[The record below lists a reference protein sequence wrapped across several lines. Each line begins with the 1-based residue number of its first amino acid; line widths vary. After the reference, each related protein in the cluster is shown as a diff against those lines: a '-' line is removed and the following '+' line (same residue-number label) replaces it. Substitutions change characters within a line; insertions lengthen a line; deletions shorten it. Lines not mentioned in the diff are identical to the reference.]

1 MKKEVWRPAVEA
13 SPSARQNA
21 WQALM
26 FYGVVHFGMNTFT
39 DSEWGSG
46 GESPQLYAP
55 ENLNV
60 RQWVRVAKNAGM
72 HGLIVCAK
80 HYDGFCLW
88 HTAQTEHSVLHSPC
102 TTDVV
107 QEAAKECAAENLA
120 FGVRIALWDRHDLRY
135 GTGEAYETF
144 FLAQL
149 KELLTGYGELFCV
162 WLDNTCGE
170 GKGGR
175 VQTMDMEK
183 IYACIREWQPN
194 AVIAGC
200 GPDVRFSGNY
210 IGFCRR
216 AEWSAVPYYY
226 APLPPKQNDVPPP
239 RKYGAM
245 DLELGTDKKWK
256 KGHRAVWYPAE
267 VAMPMRK
274 GWFYHETEKFETK
287 PLSKLVDTW
296 YAAVGGNACFMLGI
310 SPAPDGKICESDM
323 QTLLNLGAQL
333 SIDFGEDLAQD
344 SALTSSG
351 CTDGF
356 APENIL
362 TADERCWRSDAP
374 QCWIDLDMLD
384 DYDIDKVVLREAVQF
399 GQRIGAFTIFG
410 DVDGKWK
417 KLYTGAT
424 VGYKTICRFAE
435 EVRVRHLR
443 VQIDKTRGFAALSG
457 MEAY

>member
-1 MKKEVWRPAVEA
+1 MKKDIWLPAVEA
-13 SPSARQNA
+13 TPSARQRA
-21 WQALM
+21 WQALG

-55 ENLNV
+55 EKLSV
-60 RQWVRVAKNAGM
+60 RQWVRVAKGAGM
-72 HGLIVCAK
+72 KGLIVCAK

-88 HTAQTEHSVLHSPC
+88 HTNETDHSVLHSPC
-102 TTDVV
+102 TTDVLR
-107 QEAAKECAAENLA
+107 EAADVCAAEGLR
-120 FGVRIALWDRHDLRY
+120 FGVRIAMWDRHDLRY

-144 FLAQL
+144 FLSQL
-149 KELLTGYGELFCV
+149 RELLTGYGELFCV
-162 WLDNTCGE
+162 WLDSTCGE
-170 GKGGR
+170 GKNGR
-175 VQTMDMEK
+175 VQHMDMDR
-183 IYACIREWQPN
+183 IYACIRELQPN

-210 IGFCRR
+210 VGFCRR

-226 APLPPKQNDVPPP
+226 APMPPRADDVPPP

-256 KGHRAVWYPAE
+256 KGHRAIWYPAE

-274 GWFYHETEKFETK
+274 GWFYHEAEKFETK

-310 SPAPDGKICESDM
+310 SPDQSGKICESDM
-323 QTLLNLGAQL
+323 ETLLNVGAQL
-333 SIDFGEDLAQD
+333 TIDFGEDLAQD
-344 SALTSSG
+344 SALTCSD
-351 CTDGF
+351 CADGF
-356 APENIL
+356 APEHVL
-362 TADERCWRSDAP
+362 TADESCWRSRTDR
-374 QCWIDLDMLD
+374 CRLDLDMLD
-384 DYDIDKVVLREAVQF
+384 DYDINKVVLREAVQF
-399 GQRIGAFTIFG
+399 GQRVEAFSVHG

-417 KLYTGAT
+417 KLYAGTT
-424 VGYKTICRFAE
+424 IGYKTICRFE
-435 EVRVRHLR
+435 EVRVQHLR
-443 VQIDKTRGFAALSG
+443 IEIEKTRGFAALSG